1 MLLFCVALYL
11 AFAIPVF
18 VVIYAAL
25 DAARKSDQKGI
36 HPL

>member
-11 AFAIPVF
+11 ALAIPVF
-18 VVIYAAL
+18 VVICAAL

-36 HPL
+36 HPF

>member
-11 AFAIPVF
+11 ALTIPAS
-18 VVIYAAL
+18 VVICAAL

-36 HPL
+36 HPF